1 MTKIYK
7 TARGKTID
15 IDKVKL
21 ANESVTAVGNMKVN
35 ARGDKLGP
43 GGQIIAGR
51 NQVMDR
57 VYNVD
62 NRPSGGGYSPNDPAV
77 FAEQQALVESS
88 RAQELHNLATSLVR
102 TAPAEPAVEDQIQE
116 PAARGSLAS
125 SVAKTATVTQEPMPD
140 PRTSS
145 ESTGPSRI

>member
-15 IDKVKL
+15 MDKIKL
-21 ANESVTAVGNMKVN
+21 SNERVTAVGNMKVN
-35 ARGDKLGP
+35 ARGDKLGA

-57 VYNVD
+57 VYNVES
-62 NRPSGGGYSPNDPAV
+62 RKGYSPNDPDV
-77 FAEQQALVESS
+77 FAQQQALMESNK
-88 RAQELHNLATSLVR
+88 AKELHDLATNLVQP
-102 TAPAEPAVEDQIQE
+102 TSIEPTEQTTQ

-125 SVAKTATVTQEPMPD
+125 SIAKTVSVTQEPLPN
-140 PRTSS
+140 PKTPK
-145 ESTGPSRI
+145 GPSRI

>member
-15 IDKVKL
+15 MDKVKL
-21 ANESVTAVGNMKVN
+21 SNERVTAVGNMKVN
-35 ARGDKLGP
+35 ARGDKLGA

-57 VYNVD
+57 VYNVES
-62 NRPSGGGYSPNDPAV
+62 RKGYSPNDPEV
-77 FAEQQALVESS
+77 FAKQQALVEASK
-88 RAQELHNLATSLVR
+88 AKELHDLATNLVQA
-102 TAPAEPAVEDQIQE
+102 TSIEPTEQTEQQ

-125 SVAKTATVTQEPMPD
+125 SVAKTVSVAQEPMPD
-140 PRTSS
+140 PRKPK
-145 ESTGPSRI
+145 GPTRI

>member
-15 IDKVKL
+15 MDKVKL
-21 ANESVTAVGNMKVN
+21 SNERVTAVGNMKVN
-35 ARGDKLGP
+35 ARGDKLGA

-57 VYNVD
+57 VYNVES
-62 NRPSGGGYSPNDPAV
+62 RKGYSPNDPEV
-77 FAEQQALVESS
+77 FAQQQAIVEASK
-88 RAQELHNLATSLVR
+88 AKELHDLATNLVQSTSVEPTEE
-102 TAPAEPAVEDQIQE
+102 TAQ

-125 SVAKTATVTQEPMPD
+125 SVAKTVSVAQEPIPD
-140 PRTSS
+140 PRKP
-145 ESTGPSRI
+145 TGPTRI

>member
-15 IDKVKL
+15 MDKVKL
-21 ANESVTAVGNMKVN
+21 SNERVTAVGNMKVN
-35 ARGDKLGP
+35 ARGDKLGA

-57 VYNVD
+57 VYNVES
-62 NRPSGGGYSPNDPAV
+62 RKGYSPNDPEV
-77 FAEQQALVESS
+77 FAQQQAIVEASK
-88 RAQELHNLATSLVR
+88 AKELHDLATNLVQS
-102 TAPAEPAVEDQIQE
+102 TSVEPTEESAQ

-125 SVAKTATVTQEPMPD
+125 SVAKTVSVAQEPMPD
-140 PRTSS
+140 PRKP
-145 ESTGPSRI
+145 TGPTRI

>member
-1 MTKIYK
+1 MTKTYK
-7 TARGKTID
+7 TARGKIID

-43 GGQIIAGR
+43 GGQVVAGR

-57 VYNVD
+57 VYNVEP
-62 NRPSGGGYSPNDPAV
+62 RKSGGYSPNDPAV
-77 FAEQQALVESS
+77 FAQQQALAEAN
-88 RAQELHNLATSLVR
+88 RAKELHDMATSLVR
-102 TAPAEPAVEDQIQE
+102 TSTPEPTADSQVQE

-125 SVAKTATVTQEPMPD
+125 SVAKTTTVTQEPIPD
-140 PRTSS
+140 PRTPTSS
-145 ESTGPSRI
+145 GPTRI

>member
-62 NRPSGGGYSPNDPAV
+62 NRPRSGGYSPNDPAV
-77 FAEQQALVESS
+77 FAEQQALTESN
-88 RAQELHNLATSLVR
+88 RAKELHNLATSLVH
-102 TAPAEPAVEDQIQE
+102 TAPAEPTVSDTPVE

-125 SVAKTATVTQEPMPD
+125 SVAKTATVTQEPLPD
-140 PRTSS
+140 PRVPT
-145 ESTGPSRI
+145 STGPTRI